1 MVTSDLW
8 TEQSIPMGRL
18 PNVLYILTSDWQ
30 SAVGLSFNGRKSG
43 PLPGSSSN
51 ISRMSADRLE
61 DVLEVAL
68 RGNVE
73 FDSPPVLKSLMGLIC
88 SILTEKTLRS

>member
-1 MVTSDLW
+1 
-8 TEQSIPMGRL
+8 
-18 PNVLYILTSDWQ
+18 
-30 SAVGLSFNGRKSG
+30 
-43 PLPGSSSN
+43 
-51 ISRMSADRLE
+51 MSADRLE